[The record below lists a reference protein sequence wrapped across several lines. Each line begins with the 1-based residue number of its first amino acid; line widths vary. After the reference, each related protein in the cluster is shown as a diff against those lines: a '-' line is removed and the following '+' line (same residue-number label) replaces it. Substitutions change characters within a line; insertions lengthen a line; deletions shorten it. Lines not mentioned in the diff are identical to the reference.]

1 MFGHKNNNIEAL
13 VEKHHWKKVEKALET
28 ADAAGRLAACL
39 AFERTNDDEG
49 RNLLVVLLSDPDPAV
64 QLQAVKSLGVVG
76 TTETVSHLRM
86 LAGRT
91 PESNVELTQALKAS
105 IAATKDRQ

>member
-13 VEKHHWKKVEKALET
+13 VEKHQWKKVEKALGT
-28 ADAAGRLAACL
+28 ADAAGRIAACL
-39 AFERTNDDEG
+39 AFERTSDDEG

-76 TTETVSHLRM
+76 TTETVTHLRM

-91 PESNVELTQALKAS
+91 PEGNVELTQALKAA
-105 IAATKDRQ
+105 IAASKDRK